1 VDKIFS
7 QLAVGRPLC
16 QNTPPCN

>member
-7 QLAVGRPLC
+7 QLAVGPLS